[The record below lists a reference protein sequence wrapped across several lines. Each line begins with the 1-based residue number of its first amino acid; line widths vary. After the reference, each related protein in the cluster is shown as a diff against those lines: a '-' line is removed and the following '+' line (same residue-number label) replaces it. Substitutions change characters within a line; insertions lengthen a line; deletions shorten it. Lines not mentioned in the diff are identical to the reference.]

1 MRIKHWA
8 GYGCVNAKR
17 INDGQAKLHVRV
29 EGNHECGLKRDLWDD
44 YTLYNWLVK
53 RFDKEVPEYTAW
65 TRSRPL
71 IDAKEN
77 FRFDPK
83 SPVSYVEIVDYYFYY

>member
-17 INDGQAKLHVRV
+17 INDGAAKLHVRV
-29 EGNHECGLKRDLWDD
+29 EGNHEFGLTRPKWDN
-44 YTLYNWLVK
+44 YTVYNWLVK
-53 RFDKEVPEYTAW
+53 RFDKEVPAYEEW
-65 TRSRPL
+65 SQNRPL
-71 IDAKEN
+71 IDFKED
-77 FRFDPK
+77 FRMDPK